1 MNPYKVAD
9 PARPSASKLPIS
21 PESAALMFSEP
32 KIGVPFGLVMCAGL
46 FLCGAVYLLRPWPP
60 SASRATMVFILG
72 VLSTLLAGALLL
84 KTEIVL
90 DAAQARIVESR
101 TVLGIGPRTQWPFS
115 DITAIVVAPLNNPA
129 LNSAGGFN
137 VALDLGEHR
146 LHLQNFDRV
155 LPSEN
160 LARELASFTGAEAQR
175 DGYSMVILASGGDS
189 RAFLTSDGR
198 EGVSLALDSMV
209 QLRATPGRTNP
220 IPPLP

>member
-1 MNPYKVAD
+1 
-9 PARPSASKLPIS
+9 
-21 PESAALMFSEP
+21 MFSEP

-60 SASRATMVFILG
+60 RASRVAMVLALG
-72 VLSTLLAGALLL
+72 VLSAFVAGALLL
-84 KTEIVL
+84 KTEIVV
-90 DAAQARIVESR
+90 DAGQAWIVESR
-101 TVLGIGPRTQWPFS
+101 TVLGIGPRRQWPFS

-129 LNSAGGFN
+129 LSSAGGFD

-146 LHLQNFDRV
+146 LHLQDFDRV

-160 LARELASFTGAEAQR
+160 LARTLASVTGAEAQR
-175 DGYSMVILASGGDS
+175 DGYSMIILASGGDTQ
-189 RAFLTSDGR
+189 AFVTPDGR
-198 EGVSLALDSMV
+198 EGMSLALDTLV